1 MSELSRIT
9 QNYALGTE
17 DLFRDYFGDSGTT
30 SHYVSEPAIPYQ
42 HPEYQEERMDPDRI
56 ALAVREGAGK
66 IPGDIAEL
74 AELIRPVL
82 QYAPGGAP
90 LRTAPVKRFME
101 DLPESA
107 DRYWMSN
114 PNYFDE
120 SRSVKPLSFDE
131 NVAGWGT
138 RIAADPLNIVAGAI
152 PKSGILA
159 TKVMMPKF
167 SPMKQVATKGL
178 IDPARR
184 KFMQDTAVTAGVTG
198 LGGIAGLNMMTKG
211 TPEAAAM
218 ASDIATKAVAGKPVS
233 SAGWKALFP
242 ALKKFL
248 TATDDE
254 LASAHNAHVLKKE
267 GWEWSYDASEVAAT
281 SAENLNLARKT
292 KNEAIEEL
300 GGVDVNK
307 LLKKLKKNPKAKKEF
322 DELLD
327 YPDLNLEDQLKN
339 KEVYESIIRN
349 ARKRLRNDP
358 DLDALTFREN
368 PYLHKD

>member
-1 MSELSRIT
+1 MARPAYQDRIDNPENYPVIRNDDGTVSTHRMATMEQDGVHYAFPMIAQLEDGSLHEFQNPADALRYNRMFNNVKAFDDHKTADEYARNYKQGTALDELGRIT

-159 TKVMMPKF
+159 TKVMMPKGT
-167 SPMKQVATKGL
+167 QQ
-178 IDPARR
+178 IDEIRH
-184 KFMQDTAVTAGVTG
+184 MLV
-198 LGGIAGLNMMTKG
+198 N
-211 TPEAAAM
+211 
-218 ASDIATKAVAGKPVS
+218 
-233 SAGWKALFP
+233 AL
-242 ALKKFL
+242 A
-248 TATDDE
+248 
-254 LASAHNAHVLKKE
+254 
-267 GWEWSYDASEVAAT
+267 Y
-281 SAENLNLARKT
+281 
-292 KNEAIEEL
+292 
-300 GGVDVNK
+300 
-307 LLKKLKKNPKAKKEF
+307 
-322 DELLD
+322 
-327 YPDLNLEDQLKN
+327 
-339 KEVYESIIRN
+339 
-349 ARKRLRNDP
+349 
-358 DLDALTFREN
+358 
-368 PYLHKD
+368 